1 MDRIW
6 NVNIE
11 DKDYMVAVDYGAF
24 GRDPEDTTVEFAREG
39 KLLIDGNEV
48 QTWESKLPK
57 KIHFDIG
64 GKPAVLHKK
73 GLFAKKLEL
82 FLEGEQIKPATRD

>member
-1 MDRIW
+1 MDKIW
-6 NVNIE
+6 LVKTE
-11 DKDYMVAVDYGAF
+11 GKEYVVAVDYGVF
-24 GRDPEDTTVEFAREG
+24 LEDPEDRTFEFSQREG

-57 KIHFDIG
+57 EIRFEIG
-64 GKPAVLHKK
+64 GKPAILCKK

-82 FLEGEQIKPATRD
+82 FFEGDLIKPAK